1 MSVDFDLVNELW
13 NEVILA
19 DGFDDAIIGIKD
31 DTEVVYYSKEKLI
44 NILIRDHNMTDIEA
58 MEYADFNVF
67 DAYIGDKTPI
77 FLDDFFINT

>member
-31 DTEVVYYSKEKLI
+31 DTVVVYYSKEKLI
-44 NILIRDHNMTDIEA
+44 NILLDLLPKIEH
-58 MEYADFNVF
+58 
-67 DAYIGDKTPI
+67 
-77 FLDDFFINT
+77 